1 MTVADIL
8 AGRHNGTWTADFT
21 VAPPTYS
28 GAGSITRVSMAQLA
42 TLMHDNWAAGV
53 VDAQYSLAM
62 HGLDRASLRDSA
74 TGAADF
80 IWSDGSLRH
89 VVLDGRGA
97 PLAFSNFVGKVA
109 LANGAF
115 TLADCKLQSG
125 GASYT
130 VNGTASYDRS
140 LALRLERA
148 GGRSYA
154 ISGPLDKPRV
164 QTLTVPSAEAALR

>member
-1 MTVADIL
+1 
-8 AGRHNGTWTADFT
+8 
-21 VAPPTYS
+21 
-28 GAGSITRVSMAQLA
+28 MAQLA

-74 TGAADF
+74 TGSADF
-80 IWSDGSLRH
+80 TWNDGLLRH

-109 LANGAF
+109 LEKGAF

-130 VNGTASYDRS
+130 VKGTASYDRS
-140 LALRLERA
+140 LAIRLERA

-154 ISGPLDKPRV
+154 ISGPRV
-164 QTLTVPSAEAALR
+164 QTSTAPAAEAALR